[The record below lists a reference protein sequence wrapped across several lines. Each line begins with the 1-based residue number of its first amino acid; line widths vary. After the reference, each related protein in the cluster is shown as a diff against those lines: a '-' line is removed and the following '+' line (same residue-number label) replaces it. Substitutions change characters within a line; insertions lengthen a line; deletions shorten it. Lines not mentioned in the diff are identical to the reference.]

1 MEHGV
6 TSYWMRYKQC
16 GAVTHEMSDNSPA
29 GAAFTSATA
38 GSGLAAE
45 RALRLTD
52 PAAAGAGTGVAAE
65 EEATR

>member
-1 MEHGV
+1 
-6 TSYWMRYKQC
+6 MRYKQC
-16 GAVTHEMSDNSPA
+16 GTVTREISNNSPA

-52 PAAAGAGTGVAAE
+52 PAAAAAAGAGTGVAAE